1 MINKVRKDAFSGRRR
16 YSVRDYQFWNVKVVS
31 RRPTSLDVTPVGD
44 VPEPP
49 YAEEERR
56 ETPASLKDTQ
66 VRMEQQV
73 YRIWT

>member
-1 MINKVRKDAFSGRRR
+1 MLSN
-16 YSVRDYQFWNVKVVS
+16 
-31 RRPTSLDVTPVGD
+31 GD
-44 VPEPP
+44 NEL

-56 ETPASLKDTQ
+56 ESPASLKEKQ